1 MKNKLGGKM
10 PAAYGILWAAIT
22 AVYAVW
28 MAFFMKDITLGIYL
42 KNPYIGLGDQA
53 YTYPSDITGMAGR
66 EWLYPVW
73 VIVSVICLALFAVYI
88 KKLLFDKEPG
98 KGTKIFCLASLILGF
113 VFITWYGIFDVDKRV
128 DGQFIPA
135 TFMDKVKYIT
145 ASMIGLEYPW
155 HFKMWGIF
163 ASESVFVNTLYV
175 FRKNNYYSPLC
186 ILLGSLGS
194 AAIFMTINLPSMGE
208 GLYFNSARCLGHW
221 GGALLFA
228 FLCAAPLVIFLFKK
242 TREKDKKYTATFIIF
257 CVILAAM
264 LVLLVTVGKSAM
276 IENLPMWAAYVVLF
290 LINFTGVFAP
300 AKKNGVK
307 KETVNA

>member
-1 MKNKLGGKM
+1 MKTQLGGKM
-10 PAAYGILWAAIT
+10 PKGFVALWTVIT
-22 AVYAVW
+22 AVYAIW
-28 MAFFMKDITLGIYL
+28 MTFFMKDITLGVYL

-73 VIVSVICLALFAVYI
+73 VVVSIIFLALFGVYI
-88 KKLLFDKEPG
+88 KKMLFGKEPN
-98 KGTKIFCLASLILGF
+98 KGMKIFCLVSLILGC
-113 VFITWYGIFDVDKRV
+113 VFITWYGIFDVNKNV
-128 DGQFIPA
+128 DGEFIPA

-145 ASMIGLEYPW
+145 ASMIGLQYPW

-186 ILLGSLGS
+186 IVLGSLGS

-208 GLYFNSARCLGHW
+208 GLYLNSARCLGHW

-228 FLCAAPLVIFLFKK
+228 VLCAAPLVLFLFKK
-242 TREKDKKYTATFIIF
+242 TREKNKKYAIAFF
-257 CVILAAM
+257 VFAAILGAM

-276 IENLPMWAAYVVLF
+276 IENLPMWAAYAVLF
-290 LINFTGVFAP
+290 LINFTNVFAE
-300 AKKNGVK
+300 KKAEE
-307 KETVNA
+307 KETVKA